1 MIREK
6 IEAHR
11 EKTIL
16 TYCITNDNFLKQMH
30 PICKKELFK
39 TPMAREVYT
48 WCAEYFD
55 EFAKAP
61 GTDIT
66 DLYLIHKANLDEDA
80 TDLIEPFLQ
89 NLSDSYT
96 EEPQNLDYIV
106 KQSIEYL
113 RIRSL
118 ENLRD
123 ELDAAV
129 KLKDYSTGEAAI
141 TSFGRVEQ
149 NKCDAVNVI
158 TDDNAIISAFTD
170 ESETLFRLPG
180 AIGELCGDFKRTDFI
195 AFLAFAK
202 LGKSAILWHIS
213 QAAME
218 QGNKVLFITLEMPVN
233 QMMRRIWCSLMGRP
247 KRTKEITIPYFYKD
261 NDSDEQWRIDW
272 LKEEREG
279 FKPELEAIH
288 GWRDVYRKYF
298 RSGDIKLA
306 SMPAKSVTVKEVI
319 GYIDN
324 LEYFENWIPDVVVID
339 YADLIG
345 SRLKGEVRHQLDDIW
360 SNLRR
365 FALERNVCVV
375 TASQSGRA
383 SANADATEETI
394 AEDIRKIAHVTKMIA
409 INGSKEER
417 AAGLRRLAMLAE
429 RDDSMVFDHVYVTNC
444 LDIGRFAL
452 DSRFKKDVYIEKRT
466 RGEGD

>member
-16 TYCITNDNFLKQMH
+16 TYCITNDEFLKQIR
-30 PICKKELFK
+30 PICTKELLK
-39 TPMAREVYT
+39 TPFAREVFS

-55 EFAKAP
+55 TYEKAP
-61 GTDIT
+61 GKDIT
-66 DLYLIHKANLDEDA
+66 DLYVIHKAQLDEDT
-80 TDLIEPFLQ
+80 TDLIGPFLQ
-89 NLSDSYT
+89 NLSDSQ
-96 EEPQNLDYIV
+96 EEVPQNLKYTID
-106 KQSIEYL
+106 QSIEYL

-123 ELDAAV
+123 ELDGAI

-149 NKCDAVNVI
+149 NKCDAIDAIN
-158 TDDNAIISAFTD
+158 DDNAIISAFTD

-180 AIGELCGDFKRTDFI
+180 AMGELCGDFKRTDFV

-202 LGKSAILWHIS
+202 RGKSAALWHIS
-213 QAAME
+213 QCAME
-218 QGNKVLFITLEMPVN
+218 QSNKVLFVTLEMPIN
-233 QMMRRIWCSLMGRP
+233 QMMRRIWTSLMGKP
-247 KRTKEITIPYFYKD
+247 KRTKEITIPFFYKD
-261 NDSDEQWRIDW
+261 NESDEKWRIDW
-272 LKEEREG
+272 LKETREG
-279 FKPELEAIH
+279 FSPELDTIKE
-288 GWRDVYRKYF
+288 WRTIYKKYF

-306 SMPAKSVTVKEVI
+306 SMPAKSVTVQDI
-319 GYIDN
+319 MNYIDN
-324 LEYFENWIPDVVVID
+324 LEYFEGWIPDVLVLD

-345 SRLKGEVRHQLDDIW
+345 SKIKGEVRHQLDDIW

-365 FALERNVCVV
+365 YALERNICIV

-394 AEDIRKIAHVTKMIA
+394 AEDIRKIAHVTKMVA

-417 AAGLRRLAMLAE
+417 ASGLLRLNILAE
-429 RDDSMVFDHVYVTNC
+429 RDDSMVFDHVYITNC
-444 LDIGRFAL
+444 MDIGRFAL
-452 DSRFKKDVYIEKRT
+452 DSRFKSDVYIEKRT